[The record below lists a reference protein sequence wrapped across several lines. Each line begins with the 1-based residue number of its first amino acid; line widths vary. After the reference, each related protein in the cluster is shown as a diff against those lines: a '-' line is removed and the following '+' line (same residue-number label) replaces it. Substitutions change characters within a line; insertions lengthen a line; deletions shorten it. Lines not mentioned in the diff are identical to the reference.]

1 MKLLKLGHLHHGAV
15 LLIQSVHSIIKTKLE
30 CVEVIMQP
38 QQEVFVRKYVQKTGL
53 FQGDQLNVADELQG
67 REEVR

>member
-15 LLIQSVHSIIKTKLE
+15 LLIQSVDSIIKTKLE
-30 CVEVIMQP
+30 CVQVIMQP
-38 QQEVFVRKYVQKTGL
+38 QQEVFVRKYVQKSGL
-53 FQGDQLNVADELQG
+53 FQGDELNVADELQG